1 MTGAIPASNE
11 EDAQPQ
17 VRELAPV
24 REGEEPFVLAGQ
36 QLAVYRALAEKDGRL
51 AGWYAGARKTFAD
64 AKNPERFPQA
74 AHSIRELMNNL
85 HSIADVPVKADTG
98 NLGSE
103 FAVMTERWQRAQRT
117 SDCYVGGRWEGEIDP
132 AARRGFEAVEVIIE
146 WDANNRP
153 KRVEVQRLTIRSLDV
168 SGRDLPGWIE
178 DAFIRMWDEWRTF
191 FIKVCHHG
199 HETTEEE
206 FSATLEELE
215 RFILDRLKPRT
226 FTEQATLDELIAE
239 AERGA

>member
-1 MTGAIPASNE
+1 MG
-11 EDAQPQ
+11 
-17 VRELAPV
+17 ELAPV
-24 REGEEPFVLAGQ
+24 RDGAAPLVLAGQ
-36 QLAVYRALAEKDGRL
+36 HLAVYRALVEKDGRL
-51 AGWYAGARKTFAD
+51 AGWYLGARKTLAD
-64 AKNPERFPQA
+64 ATNPERFPQS
-74 AHSIRELMNNL
+74 AHSVRELMNDL
-85 HSIADVPVKADTG
+85 HSIADLPVKAGTG
-98 NLGSE
+98 ILRNE

-117 SDCYVGGRWEGEIDP
+117 SGCYVDSRWEGEIDSS
-132 AARRGFEAVEVIIE
+132 ARRGFEAVEAIIE

-153 KRVEVQRLTIRSLDV
+153 KRVDLQRLTIRSLDV
-168 SGRDLPGWIE
+168 SGRNLPAFIE

-206 FSATLEELE
+206 FSAVLEEFE

-239 AERGA
+239 AEHGA